1 MLFHVTERYRNG
13 DPAPIYR
20 RFRKYGRMTPDGVEY
35 VASWVTDDLARC
47 FQVMEAESREALDA
61 WIGRWGPGRFRG
73 RARHDLRRGGGVS
86 QSAKPE
92 VGLEPT
98 AA

>member
-20 RFRKYGRMTPDGVEY
+20 RFREHGRMTPPGVEY

-61 WIGRWGPGRFRG
+61 WIERW
-73 RARHDLRRGGGVS
+73 ADLVDFEVVRVVT
-86 QSAKPE
+86 SAE
-92 VGLEPT
+92 
-98 AA
+98 AAELVT

>member
-20 RFRKYGRMTPDGVEY
+20 RFREHGRMTRPVVEY

-61 WIGRWGPGRFRG
+61 WIERW
-73 RARHDLRRGGGVS
+73 ADLVDFEVVRVVT
-86 QSAKPE
+86 SAE
-92 VGLEPT
+92 
-98 AA
+98 AAELVT

>member
-13 DPAPIYR
+13 DPAPVYR
-20 RFRKYGRMTPDGVEY
+20 RFREHGRMTPTGVEY

-61 WIGRWGPGRFRG
+61 WIERW
-73 RARHDLRRGGGVS
+73 ADLVDFEVVRVVT
-86 QSAKPE
+86 SAE
-92 VGLEPT
+92 
-98 AA
+98 AAELVT